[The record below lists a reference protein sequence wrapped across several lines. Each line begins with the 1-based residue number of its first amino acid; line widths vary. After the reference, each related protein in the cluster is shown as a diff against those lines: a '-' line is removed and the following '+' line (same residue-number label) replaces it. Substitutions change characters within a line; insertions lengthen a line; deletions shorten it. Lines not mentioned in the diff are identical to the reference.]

1 MSTRQRIDGIIN
13 TYPMGDV
20 EDYFEHMNN
29 LMQINSGNNS
39 YHMATHVSYAS
50 PAPLKNGTSQTK
62 FMITDSGMDIVD
74 ISKGL
79 ISLRVK
85 VDFEFRIGANEKNL
99 SSANKFYESYY
110 RNCCYFFVGFKSGSQ
125 IIKHYSIVT
134 AGGNN
139 DCDQSLSLPE
149 QTIVYN
155 CKAAAE
161 RAGRPGLYS
170 PHEEVMKMS
179 DCVCGAYIQQPIITG
194 MTTKIPGVEFEVLI
208 QIDDLLPLSGM
219 TLYPN
224 FICKD
229 MELVLR
235 CELQKNM
242 VFCPIPVQTVFE
254 KKMFSEPVDLNGEFK
269 AQFADGTGNDA
280 TPSQIST
287 FQLNTT
293 QMINTQNIYTDF
305 RFTQCGDYN
314 KTCIGVTLEENLQK
328 SAVTSTSE
336 FAGNAVYY
344 TIVPTNFSIEEAQSY
359 VYGFGLKESA
369 KVHLQQ
375 IFAQQGVLKV
385 PAQWIDQVVF
395 PQTYDGS
402 GINANTNKSLFE
414 CDQIIMTFPNSDHQ
428 MTVSRNPHF
437 ETFHVKVGSK
447 ITVPELQMTTCDRSF
462 SEMTLGALSMDTLF
476 AAPRSLIKALTPN
489 KEKRNDKFY
498 GVDREDDS
506 DFMLV
511 VDLERNGSGIFS
523 DGISGINVPIRLEAT
538 YLQGRNNP
546 HFYEYN
552 GESGTYEL
560 RKQAPNI
567 FTVSDACW
575 LLTPNGPIFVKDA
588 NKRELTLQTE
598 QQAREAMLA
607 AVKALTQRQQ
617 LARSKN
623 FANIN

>member
-13 TYPMGDV
+13 TYPSGDV
-20 EDYFEHMNN
+20 EDYFSHMNN
-29 LMQINSGNNS
+29 LMQLNSGNNS
-39 YHMATHVSYAS
+39 YHMATHVSFAS
-50 PAPLKNGTSQTK
+50 PAPLKNGTAQTK

-79 ISLRVK
+79 IALRVK
-85 VDFEFRIGANEKNL
+85 MDLEFRIGNNESNL
-99 SSANKFYESYY
+99 IGAKLYESYY
-110 RNCCYFFVGFKSGSQ
+110 RNCCYFFIGFKSGSH
-125 IIKHYSIVT
+125 IIKHYSIVSK
-134 AGGNN
+134 GGNN

-155 CKAAAE
+155 CKSASE
-161 RAGRPGLYS
+161 RAARPGLYS

-179 DCVCGAYIQQPIITG
+179 DCVCGAYIQQPVIVG
-194 MTTKIPGVEFEVLI
+194 QTTKIPGVEFEVLI
-208 QIDDLLPLSGM
+208 QLDDLLPLSGM
-219 TLYPN
+219 TLYPQ
-224 FICKD
+224 FICD
-229 MELVLR
+229 YLELHLN

-242 VFCPIPVQTVFE
+242 VFCPIPVETVFQ
-254 KKMFSEPVDLNGEFK
+254 KRMFTEPVELGKEFG
-269 AQFADGTGNDA
+269 AQFADGTGDSKV
-280 TPSQIST
+280 PSQIST
-287 FQLNTT
+287 HQLNTT
-293 QMINTQNIYTDF
+293 QMMYTQNLYSDF
-305 RFTQCGDYN
+305 KFTQCGDYSRA
-314 KTCIGVTLEENLQK
+314 CIGVTTEEDLQK
-328 SAVTSTSE
+328 SAVTDDSD

-375 IFAQQGVLKV
+375 IFAEQGVIKV
-385 PAQWIDQVVF
+385 PAQWIDHVCF
-395 PQTYDGS
+395 PQTVDGT

-414 CDQIIMTFPNSDHQ
+414 CDQIIITFPNSDNQ
-428 MTVSRNPHF
+428 MTVSRNPHL

-447 ITVPELQMTTCDRSF
+447 INLPELQMTTCDRVF
-462 SEMTLGALSMDTLF
+462 SEMTLSALSLDSLF
-476 AAPRSLIKALTPN
+476 SAPNSLIKALTPN

-498 GVDREDDS
+498 GVDHEDDS

-511 VDLERNGSGIFS
+511 CDLERNGSGIFS
-523 DGISGINVPIRLEAT
+523 DGVSGINVPIRLEAT

-552 GESGTYEL
+552 GDAGVYEL
-560 RKQAPNI
+560 RRQAPNI

-575 LLTPNGPIFVKDA
+575 LLTTNGPIFIKDA

-607 AVKALTQRQQ
+607 TVKALTQRQQ

>member
-13 TYPMGDV
+13 TYPSGDV
-20 EDYFEHMNN
+20 EDYFSHMNN
-29 LMQINSGNNS
+29 LMQLNSGNNS
-39 YHMATHVSYAS
+39 YHMATHVSFAS
-50 PAPLKNGTSQTK
+50 PAPLKNGTAQTK

-79 ISLRVK
+79 IALRVK
-85 VDFEFRIGANEKNL
+85 MDLEFRIGNNESNL
-99 SSANKFYESYY
+99 IGAKLYESYY
-110 RNCCYFFVGFKSGSQ
+110 RNCCYFFIGFKSGSH
-125 IIKHYSIVT
+125 IIKHYSIVSK
-134 AGGNN
+134 GGNN

-155 CKAAAE
+155 CKSASE
-161 RAGRPGLYS
+161 RAARPGLYS

-179 DCVCGAYIQQPIITG
+179 DCVCGAYIQQPVIVG
-194 MTTKIPGVEFEVLI
+194 QTTKIPGVEFEVLI
-208 QIDDLLPLSGM
+208 QLDDLLPLSGM
-219 TLYPN
+219 TLYPQ
-224 FICKD
+224 FICD
-229 MELVLR
+229 YLELHLN

-242 VFCPIPVQTVFE
+242 VFCPIPVETVFQ
-254 KKMFSEPVDLNGEFK
+254 KRMFTEPVDLGKEFG
-269 AQFADGTGNDA
+269 AQFADGTGDSKV
-280 TPSQIST
+280 PSQIST
-287 FQLNTT
+287 HQLNTT
-293 QMINTQNIYTDF
+293 QMMYTQNLYSDF
-305 RFTQCGDYN
+305 KFTQCGDYSRA
-314 KTCIGVTLEENLQK
+314 CIGVTTEEDLQK
-328 SAVTSTSE
+328 SAVTDDSD

-369 KVHLQQ
+369 KVHMQQ
-375 IFAQQGVLKV
+375 IFAEQGVLKV
-385 PAQWIDQVVF
+385 PAQWVDAVTF
-395 PQTYDGS
+395 PQTVDGT

-414 CDQIIMTFPNSDHQ
+414 CDQIIITFPNSDNQ
-428 MTVSRNPHF
+428 MTVSRNPHL

-447 ITVPELQMTTCDRSF
+447 INLPELQMTTCDRVF
-462 SEMTLGALSMDTLF
+462 SEMTLSALSLDSLF
-476 AAPRSLIKALTPN
+476 SAPNSLIKALTPN

-498 GVDREDDS
+498 GVDHEDDS

-511 VDLERNGSGIFS
+511 CDLERNGSGIFS
-523 DGISGINVPIRLEAT
+523 DGVSGINVPIRLEAT

-552 GESGTYEL
+552 GDAGVYEL
-560 RKQAPNI
+560 RRQAPNI

-575 LLTPNGPIFVKDA
+575 LLTTNGPIFIKDA

-607 AVKALTQRQQ
+607 TVKALTQRQQ

>member
-1 MSTRQRIDGIIN
+1 MSTRQRIDNVIN

-20 EDYFEHMNN
+20 EDYFAHMNN

-62 FMITDSGMDIVD
+62 FMITDSGMDVVD
-74 ISKGL
+74 MTKGL

-85 VDFEFRIGANEKNL
+85 VDFEFRIGSNETNL
-99 SSANKFYESYY
+99 INANKLYESYY
-110 RNCCYFFVGFKSGSQ
+110 RNCCYFFVGFKSGSH

-179 DCVCGAYIQQPIITG
+179 DCVCGAYIQQPIISG

-208 QIDDLLPLSGM
+208 QLDDLLPLSGM
-219 TLYPN
+219 TYYPN

-242 VFCPIPVQTVFE
+242 VFCPIPVETVFQ
-254 KKMFSEPVDLNGEFK
+254 KRMFTEPVDLGKEFG
-269 AQFADGTGNDA
+269 AQFADGTGNA
-280 TPSQIST
+280 KTPSQIST

-293 QMINTQNIYTDF
+293 QMINTQNMYTDF
-305 RFTQCGDYN
+305 KFTQCGDYGR
-314 KTCIGVTLEENLQK
+314 TCIGVTTEEALQK
-328 SAVTSTSE
+328 SAVTDDSD

-369 KVHLQQ
+369 KVHMQQ
-375 IFAQQGVLKV
+375 IFAEQGVLKV
-385 PAQWIDQVVF
+385 PAQWIDCVCF
-395 PQTYDGS
+395 PQTVDGS

-414 CDQIIMTFPNSDHQ
+414 CDQIIITFPNSDHQ
-428 MTVSRNPHF
+428 MTVSRNPHL

-447 ITVPELQMTTCDRSF
+447 ITVPELQMTTCDRTF

-498 GVDREDDS
+498 GIDHEDDS

-552 GESGTYEL
+552 GDAGTYEL

-575 LLTPNGPIFVKDA
+575 LLTTNGPIFVKDA

-598 QQAREAMLA
+598 QQAREALLGIY
-607 AVKALTQRQQ
+607 KALGQRQQ
-617 LARSKN
+617 LARSGK